1 MAKMMETR
9 IPLSKV
15 VNFAGVG
22 NIYEENFN
30 HVGTHQLIGARLV
43 SNYTI
48 EEMARSIEAEGLWHP
63 ILVREH
69 GKGFE
74 IISGHLRKEA
84 FLKLNRS
91 EIEGRVINVCDVEA
105 KAMLITTNRNQHP
118 LSAIEEAWV
127 AEDLLTKEKIS
138 IRECARLLNVSA
150 SWVCHRRSLVRDL
163 IRSVQ
168 IDVLLGLVSA
178 KAAIA
183 IASVHAREQ
192 LRISELAKERNLS
205 LREVEDLVRIMRR
218 DDLSDEIKRLALDD
232 PREVIKSIEEK
243 KRITYNKWGE
253 LSYFASNF
261 KVELDKLGESLM
273 EVAHRL
279 RRDYSNFSSKD
290 KELLKGDIFLTKRRV
305 EFLQVELEK
314 INGQEFN

>member
-1 MAKMMETR
+1 MENR

-15 VNFAGVG
+15 VDFAGIE

-30 HVGTHQLIGARLV
+30 QVGTHQLIGARLV
-43 SNYTI
+43 SNQVV
-48 EEMARSIEAEGLWHP
+48 EEMATSIKAEGLYHP

-69 GKGFE
+69 RERFE

-84 FLKLNRS
+84 FLRLDRA
-91 EIEGRVINVCDVEA
+91 EIEGRVIEADDVRA

-127 AEDLLTKEKIS
+127 VDNLLTKEKIS
-138 IRECARLLNVSA
+138 IRECARILKVSA

-163 IRSVQ
+163 IRNVQ

-178 KAAIA
+178 KAAIQ

-192 LRISELAKERNLS
+192 LKVSELAKERGLS
-205 LREVEDLVRIMRR
+205 LREVEQLVRIMKR
-218 DDLSDEIKRLALDD
+218 DDINDEIKELALDD

-243 KRITYNKWGE
+243 KQITHRRAG
-253 LSYFASNF
+253 LSYFASSF
-261 KVELDKLGESLM
+261 KAELDKIGEGLM
-273 EVAHRL
+273 EVVHRL
-279 RRDYSNFSSKD
+279 RRDYSSFSSNE
-290 KELLKGDIFLTKRRV
+290 KEVLKRDILLTKGRV
-305 EFLQVELEK
+305 KFLQVELEK

>member
-1 MAKMMETR
+1 MENR

-15 VNFAGVG
+15 IDFAGIE

-30 HVGTHQLIGARLV
+30 QVGTHQLIGARLI
-43 SNYTI
+43 SNQMV
-48 EEMARSIEAEGLWHP
+48 EEMAGSIEAEGLYHP

-69 GKGFE
+69 GERFE

-84 FLKLNRS
+84 FLRLNRP
-91 EIEGRVINVCDVEA
+91 EIEGRVINTGDVEA
-105 KAMLITTNRNQHP
+105 KAMLISTNRNQHP

-127 AEDLLTKEKIS
+127 VDNLLTKEKIS
-138 IRECARLLNVSA
+138 IRECARVLKVSA

-163 IRSVQ
+163 IRNVQ

-178 KAAIA
+178 KAAIQ

-192 LRISELAKERNLS
+192 LKISELAKERGLS
-205 LREVEDLVRIMRR
+205 LREVEQLVRIMKR
-218 DDLSDEIKRLALDD
+218 DDINDEIKELALDD

-243 KRITYNKWGE
+243 KRIIYKRGE

-261 KVELDKLGESLM
+261 KYELDKIGEGLM
-273 EVAHRL
+273 EVVHRL
-279 RRDYSNFSSKD
+279 RRDYSSFSSSD
-290 KELLKGDIFLTKRRV
+290 KEVLKRDIFLTKSRV
-305 EFLQVELEK
+305 KFLQIELGK
-314 INGQEFN
+314 INGQKFN

>member
-1 MAKMMETR
+1 MENR

-15 VNFAGVG
+15 VDFAGIE
-22 NIYEENFN
+22 NICEENFN
-30 HVGTHQLIGARLV
+30 QVGTHQLIGARLV
-43 SNYTI
+43 SSQTV
-48 EEMARSIEAEGLWHP
+48 EEMASSIEAEGLYHP

-69 GKGFE
+69 GERFE

-84 FLKLNRS
+84 FLRLDRA
-91 EIEGRVINVCDVEA
+91 EIEGRVIKAGDVEA

-127 AEDLLTKEKIS
+127 VDNLLTKEKIS
-138 IRECARLLNVSA
+138 IRECARILKVSA

-163 IRSVQ
+163 IRNVQ

-178 KAAIA
+178 KVAIQ

-192 LRISELAKERNLS
+192 LKISELAKERGLS
-205 LREVEDLVRIMRR
+205 LREVEQLVRIMKR
-218 DDLSDEIKRLALDD
+218 DDINDEIKELALDD

-243 KRITYNKWGE
+243 KQITYKRAE
-253 LSYFASNF
+253 LNYFASSF
-261 KVELDKLGESLM
+261 KAELDKLGEGLM
-273 EVAHRL
+273 EVVHRL
-279 RRDYSNFSSKD
+279 RRDYSSFSSNEKEVLKKD
-290 KELLKGDIFLTKRRV
+290 ILLTKSRV
-305 EFLQVELEK
+305 RFLQIELEK